1 MKYCPLLPLVADKAA
16 VVLFPCPCTGDLDWI
31 SPTGARRDMGL
42 VSKIL

>member
-16 VVLFPCPCTGDLDWI
+16 VVLFPCPCTGDLDLAHRR
-31 SPTGARRDMGL
+31 TQRDMGL